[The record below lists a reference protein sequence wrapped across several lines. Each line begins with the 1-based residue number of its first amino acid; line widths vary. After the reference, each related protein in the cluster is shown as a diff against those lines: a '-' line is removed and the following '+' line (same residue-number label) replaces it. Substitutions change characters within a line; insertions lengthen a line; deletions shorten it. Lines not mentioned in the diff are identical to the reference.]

1 MPVTKLNA
9 LRKAG
14 KGFKDAP
21 LVIRARIGIW
31 TNYKQAAFLLRCVHS
46 ALYATVV
53 RAHPVN
59 REMDHARARV
69 LPHAHGR
76 R

>member
-31 TNYKQAAFLLRCVHS
+31 TNYKQAACRVVLRVLCHVARS
-46 ALYATVV
+46 T
-53 RAHPVN
+53 N
-59 REMDHARARV
+59 GKTDTHARAPTRAQPPLNSEV
-69 LPHAHGR
+69 
-76 R
+76 

>member
-1 MPVTKLNA
+1 MAWRAWGLQMPVTKLNA

-31 TNYKQAAFLLRCVHS
+31 TNYNQAAFLPRCVKS
-46 ALYATVV
+46 AVACHV
-53 RAHPVN
+53 
-59 REMDHARARV
+59 ARST
-69 LPHAHGR
+69 G
-76 R
+76 